1 MATVES
7 RKRARTE
14 DGEGAP
20 VKKRAVT
27 EELQSPGAVNVA
39 SATNAATSNEAD
51 EPKDNDN
58 LEVTYS
64 SLPDPSF

>member
-14 DGEGAP
+14 DGEGVRA
-20 VKKRAVT
+20 KKRVVT
-27 EELQSPGAVNVA
+27 EERNSPGVVNVTSNPDA
-39 SATNAATSNEAD
+39 SNSNEAD

-58 LEVTYS
+58 LEVT
-64 SLPDPSF
+64 